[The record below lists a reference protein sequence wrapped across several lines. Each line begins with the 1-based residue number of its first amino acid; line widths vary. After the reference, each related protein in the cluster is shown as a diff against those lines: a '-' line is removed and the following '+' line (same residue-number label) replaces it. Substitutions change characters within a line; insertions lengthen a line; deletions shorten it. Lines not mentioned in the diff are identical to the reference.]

1 MAKDLYDCLRQ
12 SDIYPCLTDFPKTL
26 WNNQGE
32 GIFLPF
38 QRWAT
43 CLFLEGYFIST
54 GSESSSLRISHFGR
68 AVTAAHFGT
77 CPALSLMSEEHVSPL
92 PLQRVGGVWQPCCPR
107 FYPLITAIGLSLMA
121 FLLIPASW
129 QVFTTSVTFL

>member
-1 MAKDLYDCLRQ
+1 MEQPRRRHV
-12 SDIYPCLTDFPKTL
+12 PPFPKVA
-26 WNNQGE
+26 NVP
-32 GIFLPF
+32 LPG
-38 QRWAT
+38 R
-43 CLFLEGYFIST
+43 LFYKHEPLKAAASAPAI
-54 GSESSSLRISHFGR
+54 LAR

-77 CPALSLMSEEHVSPL
+77 CPALSLMSEKHVSPL
-92 PLQRVGGVWQPCCPR
+92 PLQRAGGVWQPCCPR